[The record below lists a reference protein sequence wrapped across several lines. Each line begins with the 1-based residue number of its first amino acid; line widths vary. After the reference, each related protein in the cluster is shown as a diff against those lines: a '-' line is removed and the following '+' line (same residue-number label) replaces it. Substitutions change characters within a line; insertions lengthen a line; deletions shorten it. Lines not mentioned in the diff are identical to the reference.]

1 MKYNICRRGDEL
13 MQYDKLLAEEKRKL
27 LNIVKHEFVSL
38 DFSKMTDILDNNYS
52 EPLWMD
58 VSVLLY
64 SLNIKKVDIT
74 IYDILL
80 KKLSKPFVR
89 FYFKDGEKRW

>member
-1 MKYNICRRGDEL
+1 

-64 SLNIKKVDIT
+64 SLNIKKVDIC
-74 IYDILL
+74 
-80 KKLSKPFVR
+80 
-89 FYFKDGEKRW
+89 